1 MRSVLSHV
9 PVKKTHCHHSWGE
22 VGRVGRPT
30 RGRERLQ
37 VCGCWWLQPHC
48 LRCGE
53 RNRCYSTTR
62 ESRLSPVPAPIEM
75 PCPLLW
81 RRFFF
86 FFSTFPGRWAARW
99 WWTPT
104 PFAGRRSAWPASRPS
119 CASLSRRSSGRWRKG
134 PGWAWG
140 SANTSLGT
148 ADGTARATTSISEK
162 YCNKVRDEKM
172 EHFTCWYLGVSCC
185 IFPQF

>member
-1 MRSVLSHV
+1 MTSATLFTLWWTQQVLLNNQRKQTFS
-9 PVKKTHCHHSWGE
+9 
-22 VGRVGRPT
+22 RPGSD
-30 RGRERLQ
+30 RDA
-37 VCGCWWLQPHC
+37 
-48 LRCGE
+48 
-53 RNRCYSTTR
+53 
-62 ESRLSPVPAPIEM
+62 LSSA
-75 PCPLLW
+75 LTS
-81 RRFFF
+81 FFF

-148 ADGTARATTSISEK
+148 ADGTARATTSILEK